1 MKKVYLYISLVLSL
15 IYSCSGSGD
24 SPGNGSNEAPSQPTQ
39 VYPENNTLCIQN
51 TVDFKWNPAV
61 DPENQG
67 ITYKLQV
74 SENNLFSTIAEE
86 RTTTSTSMII
96 TLEKGKSFYWRVKAI
111 DSENAESSFSSIYQF
126 LTEGNG
132 VSNHLPFSPELISPA
147 FNSSVNDLTTTL
159 SWSAS
164 DVDNDNL
171 TFDVF
176 LDTVNPPATKV
187 SENQTTTTYEANL
200 SSATNYFWKV
210 VVKDEHGAQSLGQT
224 WNFRVN

>member
-1 MKKVYLYISLVLSL
+1 MSLV
-15 IYSCSGSGD
+15 YSCSGGGD
-24 SPGNGSNEAPSQPTQ
+24 GPDGGSNEAPSQPTQ
-39 VYPENNTLCIQN
+39 VYPDNNTLCLEN
-51 TVDFKWNPAV
+51 TIDFQWNPSV
-61 DPENQG
+61 DAENQV

-86 RTTTSTSMII
+86 RTTTSTSTII

-111 DSENAESSFSSIYQF
+111 DSENTESSFSSIYQF

-147 FNSSVNDLTTTL
+147 FNSLVNDLTTTL

-171 TFDVF
+171 TFDVY
-176 LDTVNPPATKV
+176 LDTFNPPSTKV
-187 SENQTTTTYEANL
+187 SENQTATTYDANL
-200 SSATNYFWKV
+200 SSATKYFWKI